1 VYRQL
6 LCKNFPMRISKPA
19 AALATSGMA
28 VFLVFLDTTALYVAY
43 PDLRADFAGVSA
55 SQLSWVLNSYTIA
68 VAALLIPAGRLA
80 DRIGRKRT
88 FLGATAL
95 FCAGSAL
102 CGLAPSVDWLI
113 GARVVQ
119 AVGAAGLIPSSLALV
134 LAAYPR
140 ERVPVAVAI
149 WGAVG
154 AVAGAVG
161 PTAGAAMV
169 EAWGWRSV
177 FFLNLPIVAGV
188 LFVGPR
194 VLSESSE
201 STVARLPDPFSVA
214 LLAGGLGSVAF
225 GVVQTDEWGWTG
237 TGSLVAFA
245 LGLAAL
251 AVFLLRSARVANPLF
266 PLDLFQ
272 LNGVRWGN
280 IGLLAFSTAFAVM
293 FFGNVQFL
301 TGVWHWSVLRAGFA
315 IAPGPLVVAV
325 LAPIAGRF
333 AARHGQ
339 RLLLLPGGLLY
350 ASGAVWLLFRADLQP
365 DYWGTFMPANLLTG
379 LGVAL
384 VLPQLSSVAVQQLPA
399 DRRAT
404 GSGISQSIRQMGA
417 TFGVALFIAVLGT
430 PGPADVLDRF
440 HRVWWLVIAGG
451 VAVSLAALALRRPAP
466 AAPADPAAGDT
477 ALAAALASAEP
488 DAALAAGVGTAV
500 AAGPAG
506 RSGSGVVAAV
516 TDAAAGRAGPTASGL
531 VPGSA
536 PVVGAGP
543 EVEAVPS

>member
-1 VYRQL
+1 MYQSV
-6 LCKNFPMRISKPA
+6 LCKNSPMRVVKPGA
-19 AALATSGMA
+19 VLATSAMA

-43 PDLRADFAGVSA
+43 PDLRSDFAGVGP

-68 VAALLIPAGRLA
+68 VAALLVPAGRLA

-102 CGLAPSVDWLI
+102 CGLAPNVDWLI

-140 ERVPVAVAI
+140 ERIPVAVAV

-161 PTAGAAMV
+161 PTAGAALV

-177 FFLNLPIVAGV
+177 FFLNLPIVAGLLV
-188 LFVGPR
+188 VGPR
-194 VLSESSE
+194 LLTESAEETAS
-201 STVARLPDPFSVA
+201 RLPDPLSVG

-225 GVVQTDEWGWTG
+225 GVVQTDEWGWTS
-237 TGSLVAFA
+237 TGCLVAFG

-251 AVFLLRSARVANPLF
+251 AVFVRRSGRVRNPLF
-266 PLDLFQ
+266 PLELFQ
-272 LNGVRWGN
+272 LNGFRWGN
-280 IGLLAFSTAFAVM
+280 IGVLAFSTAFALV

-301 TGVWHWSVLRAGFA
+301 TGVWGWSVLKAGFA
-315 IAPGPLVVAV
+315 IAPGPLSVAV
-325 LAPIAGRF
+325 LAPVAGRL

-339 RLLLLPGGLLY
+339 RALLLPGGFVFG
-350 ASGAVWLLFRADLQP
+350 SGALWLLFRADLSP
-365 DYWGTFMPANLLTG
+365 DYWGTFLPANLLTG

-384 VLPQLSSVAVQQLPA
+384 CLPQLSSVAVQELPA

-404 GSGISQSIRQMGA
+404 GSGISQSVRQMGA
-417 TFGVALFIAVLGT
+417 TFGVALFVAVLGT
-430 PGPADVLDRF
+430 PSPAEVMDRF
-440 HRVWWLVIAGG
+440 ERVWWLVVAGG
-451 VAVSLAALALRRPAP
+451 VLISVAALALRRPAP
-466 AAPADPAAGDT
+466 AAPGA
-477 ALAAALASAEP
+477 
-488 DAALAAGVGTAV
+488 AV
-500 AAGPAG
+500 APP
-506 RSGSGVVAAV
+506 VELDVEVAAV
-516 TDAAAGRAGPTASGL
+516 TS
-531 VPGSA
+531 
-536 PVVGAGP
+536 
-543 EVEAVPS
+543 